1 MNRPRLP
8 PHVEE
13 RFDAFVLKTIYSFV
27 PKYPKAS
34 PPIRGLQTQ
43 LEKLQKSPKQT
54 AMWLYGLED
63 FMLE

>member
-8 PHVEE
+8 QHVEE
-13 RFDAFVLKTIYSFV
+13 RFDALVLKTIYSYV
-27 PKYPKAS
+27 PKYPKVS
-34 PPIRGLQTQ
+34 PPPKGLQRQ
-43 LEKLQKSPKQT
+43 LEKLQISPKQT